1 MWCDDCF
8 TLGQMRHSRT
18 LLVDCSVLQYNN
30 THMLVVIGVYCFGL
44 FYQLFGCPGCVFVS
58 VFVFVCD

>member
-18 LLVDCSVLQYNN
+18 LLVDCYVLHCDSI
-30 THMLVVIGVYCFGL
+30 HMLVVIGVYLFGL
-44 FYQLFGCPGCVFVS
+44 FYQVFGCPRSVSVCVFVY
-58 VFVFVCD
+58 D